1 MTPLQTYEWCSTVD
15 TTEELLLLPLH
26 AEDALDPRLGL
37 RVPQLD
43 ASKASPG
50 LAGPT
55 NILLDQQRF
64 PAILMFYLLFTSAH
78 AAVVEL
84 DEIEQAFNFFLCEL
98 CQP

>member
-1 MTPLQTYEWCSTVD
+1 MTPLKTYEWCSIVD
-15 TTEELLLLPLH
+15 TTEELLLLPLR

-43 ASKASPG
+43 TCKAPPR

-55 NILLDQQRF
+55 NILLDQRQC
-64 PAILMFYLLFTSAH
+64 PAILMFYVLLTFAH

-84 DEIEQAFNFFLCEL
+84 DQIEKAFNFLLCEL